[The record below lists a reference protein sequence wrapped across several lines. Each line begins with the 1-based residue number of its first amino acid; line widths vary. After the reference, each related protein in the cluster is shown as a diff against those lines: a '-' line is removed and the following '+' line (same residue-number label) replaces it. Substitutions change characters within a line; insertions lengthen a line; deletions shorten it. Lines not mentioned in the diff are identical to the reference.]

1 MLENVCEK
9 QIYLRE
15 FLLTRSCAWF
25 IYISFCFSFFFFFYR
40 IYSYN
45 SKDYPIHRVMI
56 AIEERIL
63 INIFSRCDRLFIIRW
78 VIFFNG
84 QSFDSCRDNT
94 LNKESYVSSSA
105 LLDHRSD
112 QTVVW
117 PFSFSKKSSDRT
129 DCLIQFRRGIIN
141 RTFVSLKVRLKFWK
155 IKILQ
160 RRIDL
165 YVEKGEEK
173 EEEEMILRKYYS
185 T

>member
-25 IYISFCFSFFFFFYR
+25 IYISFCFSFFFFFIGFILIIR
-40 IYSYN
+40 KIT
-45 SKDYPIHRVMI
+45 RVMI
-56 AIEERIL
+56 ATEERIL

-84 QSFDSCRDNT
+84 QSFDSCCDNT

-129 DCLIQFRRGIIN
+129 DCLIQFRREIIN

>member
-1 MLENVCEK
+1 MRKADLPSRISIDEILCV
-9 QIYLRE
+9 IYLYI
-15 FLLTRSCAWF
+15 FLL
-25 IYISFCFSFFFFFYR
+25 FFFLFFYR

-84 QSFDSCRDNT
+84 QSFDSCCDNT

-160 RRIDL
+160 RRINL

>member
-1 MLENVCEK
+1 MRKADLPSRISIDEILCV
-9 QIYLRE
+9 IYLYI
-15 FLLTRSCAWF
+15 FLL
-25 IYISFCFSFFFFFYR
+25 FFFLFFYR

-129 DCLIQFRRGIIN
+129 DCLIQFRREIIN

>member
-1 MLENVCEK
+1 MCAKSRFTFANFYWRDLVRDLF
-9 QIYLRE
+9 IYLFV
-15 FLLTRSCAWF
+15 FL
-25 IYISFCFSFFFFFYR
+25 FSFFFIGFILIIR
-40 IYSYN
+40 KIT
-45 SKDYPIHRVMI
+45 RVMI
-56 AIEERIL
+56 ATEERIL

-84 QSFDSCRDNT
+84 QSFDSCCDNT

-129 DCLIQFRRGIIN
+129 DCLIQFRREIIN
-141 RTFVSLKVRLKFWK
+141 RTFVSWNLIRLKFWK

-173 EEEEMILRKYYS
+173 EEEMILRKYYS